1 MWIKSGQDGPS
12 IVSWLVGISDHV
24 GAPFPRDALVAEL
37 RPGMT
42 DGVSLSGFANMPVAG
57 LHQAFGLRGR
67 GECQLAKAIEC
78 EDWSYFR

>member
-1 MWIKSGQDGPS
+1 
-12 IVSWLVGISDHV
+12 
-24 GAPFPRDALVAEL
+24 
-37 RPGMT
+37 MT